1 MYTAKD
7 DSCAPREKAEE
18 KTEGRVLSPAAASGR
33 LPGRSWLDDDKREEM
48 AEGAKR
54 MGRLP
59 LIGAPCRW
67 GAVRLLHGGPA
78 LRSPRLA
85 VDGLVLG

>member
-33 LPGRSWLDDDKREEM
+33 LPGRSWLEET

-67 GAVRLLHGGPA
+67 GAVRLLPGGPA